1 MSCHRVLCPMA
12 GSANNSDIIIIFSRR
27 TSLLGTPSFFSAT
40 HLQHPRRQ
48 LPMDRS
54 HLLRR
59 RHRHSPRTQRRKL
72 APHGTFPLGDVIAI
86 TAAGLVYPG
95 ILDNI
100 YIYIYIIYYLVSLVY
115 LIVSL
120 CYMCTRHCRARDD
133 SATRPPLWP
142 SLTHSAASVYPS
154 TSKQFCAVDARI
166 GGESSGRVG
175 ARALASHTNPSTH
188 HQRVVSRSRAARR
201 SHTRY
206 PMGFA

>member
-1 MSCHRVLCPMA
+1 MSCHGVLCPMA
-12 GSANNSDIIIIFSRR
+12 GSANNSDIIVIFSRR
-27 TSLLGTPSFFSAT
+27 TSLLGTPSFFSTT

-100 YIYIYIIYYLVSLVY
+100 YIYIYIYNILSSIPGLPNRLSLLHVHA
-115 LIVSL
+115 SL
-120 CYMCTRHCRARDD
+120 PRAR
-133 SATRPPLWP
+133 R
-142 SLTHSAASVYPS
+142 
-154 TSKQFCAVDARI
+154 QRN
-166 GGESSGRVG
+166 
-175 ARALASHTNPSTH
+175 ASHPLGGI
-188 HQRVVSRSRAARR
+188 RV
-201 SHTRY
+201 
-206 PMGFA
+206 P